1 MNFYQEE
8 LERFFAKVDTSG
20 GAGDCQPW
28 DGATTPK
35 GYGMFWLRG
44 QMSSAHRVALM
55 IATQVDGDGLDAGH
69 LCHDRAVERGE
80 CEGGNNCQ
88 HRRCVN
94 PGHLHWQTRSENL
107 RGRAR
112 KTRLGISSVPLT
124 YQDTHQRQGFGM
136 QESPTLIAYSVQSL
150 AEASGVSPHT
160 IRREIEDGS
169 LKARRVRNRIV
180 IPVRAAQE
188 WLGE

>member
-35 GYGMFWLRG
+35 GYGMFYLRG

-112 KTRLGISSVPLT
+112 KTHCPQGHPFAEGNLVPSHLARGWSMCLTCNREHGRASS
-124 YQDTHQRQGFGM
+124 
-136 QESPTLIAYSVQSL
+136 
-150 AEASGVSPHT
+150 
-160 IRREIEDGS
+160 
-169 LKARRVRNRIV
+169 ARR
-180 IPVRAAQE
+180 RAKKKGTE
-188 WLGE
+188 G

>member
-1 MNFYQEE
+1 
-8 LERFFAKVDTSG
+8 
-20 GAGDCQPW
+20 
-28 DGATTPK
+28 
-35 GYGMFWLRG
+35 
-44 QMSSAHRVALM
+44 
-55 IATQVDGDGLDAGH
+55 
-69 LCHDRAVERGE
+69 
-80 CEGGNNCQ
+80 
-88 HRRCVN
+88 
-94 PGHLHWQTRSENL
+94 
-107 RGRAR
+107 
-112 KTRLGISSVPLT
+112 
-124 YQDTHQRQGFGM
+124 M